1 MEDLV
6 LLIAVVMLFI
16 GVFVFKRL
24 WLGALVAVLIVVL
37 SKLFLV
43 PFTTDLYFNLADS
56 VLITFELGILIFG
69 AYLFYNILTS
79 QNHFKTFTEVIG
91 GFSSKLSIVLI
102 LCWFLCAFME
112 GVVGFGIPA
121 MLIAPLMMA
130 VGFRP
135 LTSIILP
142 LANITAVT
150 FGALATPFKIG
161 LGIINVEETIT
172 STIFLNIFP
181 ALLMP
186 FVLAIL
192 YSQTEQVKINW
203 KQEWKMI
210 LGAGVCFV
218 IPYVLVGLYI
228 IEFPSVMA
236 GAFGLILFLF
246 FFVPKQDLP
255 SIRFWW
261 NTFYPYIVFIAILL
275 LAKFLVSNYTW
286 QIHEKLKFISFFQP
300 GLVFVITALLVLT
313 LIQKGNFGQVL
324 TQEAKNT
331 VFKIKKSLFTI
342 FLLVALANVIK
353 TDLTIFTTHLF
364 ESANQQV
371 LFFYYSLMGSMG
383 SFITGSSTMSNLLL
397 VNAVKA
403 SVSEPAYIPLSFA
416 LLHMGSSIGNAISF
430 QNIIMVKSVIDA
442 PITEGEIIK
451 RNIFVV
457 LFYMISIQMIRILFF
472 NL

>member
-1 MEDLV
+1 
-6 LLIAVVMLFI
+6 
-16 GVFVFKRL
+16 
-24 WLGALVAVLIVVL
+24 
-37 SKLFLV
+37 
-43 PFTTDLYFNLADS
+43 
-56 VLITFELGILIFG
+56 
-69 AYLFYNILTS
+69 
-79 QNHFKTFTEVIG
+79 
-91 GFSSKLSIVLI
+91 
-102 LCWFLCAFME
+102 ME

>member
-1 MEDLV
+1 MEDLI
-6 LLIAVVMLFI
+6 LLISIVTLFI

-24 WLGALVAVLIVVL
+24 WLGALIAVLIVVS

-43 PFTTDLYFNLADS
+43 PFTNDLYFNLGNS
-56 VLITFELGILIFG
+56 VLITIELGLLIFG
-69 AYLFYNILTS
+69 AYFFYNILIS
-79 QNHFKTFTEVIG
+79 QNHFDIFTEVIG
-91 GFSSKLSIVLI
+91 GFSSKLSIMLI

-135 LTSIILP
+135 LTSVILP

-161 LGIINVEETIT
+161 LGITSVNETIT
-172 STIFLNIFP
+172 STLFLNIFP

-186 FVLAIL
+186 FVLVIL

-210 LGAGVCFV
+210 AGAGVCFV
-218 IPYVLVGLYI
+218 IPYVLVGVYI

-255 SIRFWW
+255 PIRFWW
-261 NTFYPYIVFIAILL
+261 ATFYPYILFITVLL
-275 LAKFLVSNYTW
+275 VAKFSISSYTL
-286 QIHEKLKFISFFQP
+286 QINEKLKSLSFFQP
-300 GLVFVITALLVLT
+300 GLVFVITAFLVLM
-313 LIQKGNFGQVL
+313 LIQKGKFWQIL
-324 TQEAKNT
+324 TQEAKST

-364 ESANQQV
+364 EGANQQL

-397 VNAVKA
+397 VSAVES
-403 SVSEPAYIPLSFA
+403 SVNEAIYIPLSFA
-416 LLHMGSSIGNAISF
+416 LLHMGSSMGNAISF
-430 QNIIMVKSVIDA
+430 QNIIMVKSVVDA

-451 RNIFVV
+451 RNVFVV
-457 LFYMISIQMIRILFF
+457 LFYMFSMQMIRILFF
-472 NL
+472 